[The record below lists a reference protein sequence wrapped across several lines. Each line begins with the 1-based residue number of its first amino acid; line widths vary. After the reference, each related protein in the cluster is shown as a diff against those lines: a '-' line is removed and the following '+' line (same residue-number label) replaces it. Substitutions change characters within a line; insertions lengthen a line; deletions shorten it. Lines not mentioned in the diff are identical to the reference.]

1 MSLRIGWLSNSPWSS
16 SGYGTQTK
24 LIVPRLQALLG
35 HTPAIFA
42 THGLQSGMVR
52 GWNGDDEKRHPQW
65 NCSIP
70 VFSGSDVP
78 GDQFA
83 QHTVGDYSRLFSA
96 DITVCFLDAWVMH
109 PEMYGPGVRS
119 VSYFPVDT
127 EPLAQ
132 SVYHHAA
139 QFWHRI
145 AYSKFGYYMCEKAG
159 LPVDYVPHGYD
170 PGAFYPTCTIGER
183 GAARREVFAPA
194 SGGAL
199 PAGIDDAFVVGVVA
213 ANHDHMGNSR
223 KNWEGIIE
231 GFARFAA
238 KRPDLNPLL
247 YLHARMRQGVN
258 IEHLAHRFGVS
269 GRITSCNELMYKLGY
284 SDDHMRATYNAMD
297 VLLMPSRGEGFG
309 LPLLEAQACGVPVI
323 TGDWTAMSELAFGGV
338 VIPKEM
344 AHREDNYQYANW
356 WHAGGSIIAEV
367 LEHFAESRQEWQRWR
382 DMCLA
387 GAESYQIDT
396 IIKGQ
401 GPHGWEPVLERIDAR
416 IATEARAARTSTR
429 IPPAEA
435 AETLCE
441 VAAAVKP
448 TTLMVV
454 PSLGEQC
461 GIAEYA
467 GAVDGEMEKAGIASL
482 IVDTVAA
489 ACRIAREQDS
499 VTHILIHHEY
509 AFFDGMNARLSRGE
523 NTASILRELA
533 ALKQEKPALT
543 ISLLCH
549 TVSEKSGERAAN
561 AMLSQLPDGS
571 GIELYASSV
580 GGARA
585 LGAKCLLLGTM
596 SGYEGFTLSEVV
608 SLPKHLTLGNFG
620 MYGPHR
626 DIEGHIALCLATDSA
641 YMGSHA
647 CWHPT
652 MEREFRRKVEA
663 AGFGQRQWEI
673 FTDYAPDAEILNRL
687 SACDVLYL
695 PRNEQTLWYTSASV
709 LMAMH
714 ALRPIIVNEDRGY
727 HDLQDVL
734 ITVKS
739 HEEAVAAIER
749 LRDPKEYAAATQRIK
764 RYLAERAVVP
774 LWRKA
779 GVIG

>member
-1 MSLRIGWLSNSPWSS
+1 
-16 SGYGTQTK
+16 
-24 LIVPRLQALLG
+24 
-35 HTPAIFA
+35 
-42 THGLQSGMVR
+42 
-52 GWNGDDEKRHPQW
+52 
-65 NCSIP
+65 
-70 VFSGSDVP
+70 
-78 GDQFA
+78 
-83 QHTVGDYSRLFSA
+83 
-96 DITVCFLDAWVMH
+96 
-109 PEMYGPGVRS
+109 
-119 VSYFPVDT
+119 
-127 EPLAQ
+127 
-132 SVYHHAA
+132 
-139 QFWHRI
+139 
-145 AYSKFGYYMCEKAG
+145 
-159 LPVDYVPHGYD
+159 
-170 PGAFYPTCTIGER
+170 
-183 GAARREVFAPA
+183 
-194 SGGAL
+194 
-199 PAGIDDAFVVGVVA
+199 
-213 ANHDHMGNSR
+213 
-223 KNWEGIIE
+223 
-231 GFARFAA
+231 
-238 KRPDLNPLL
+238 
-247 YLHARMRQGVN
+247 
-258 IEHLAHRFGVS
+258 
-269 GRITSCNELMYKLGY
+269 
-284 SDDHMRATYNAMD
+284 
-297 VLLMPSRGEGFG
+297 
-309 LPLLEAQACGVPVI
+309 
-323 TGDWTAMSELAFGGV
+323 
-338 VIPKEM
+338 
-344 AHREDNYQYANW
+344 
-356 WHAGGSIIAEV
+356 
-367 LEHFAESRQEWQRWR
+367 
-382 DMCLA
+382 
-387 GAESYQIDT
+387 
-396 IIKGQ
+396 
-401 GPHGWEPVLERIDAR
+401 
-416 IATEARAARTSTR
+416 
-429 IPPAEA
+429 
-435 AETLCE
+435 
-441 VAAAVKP
+441 
-448 TTLMVV
+448 MVV

-489 ACRIAREQDS
+489 ACRIAREQAS

-596 SGYEGFTLSEVV
+596 SGYEGFEPTRKTVWRTEKGDGTDFTPDS
-608 SLPKHLTLGNFG
+608 PLTIGNFG

-626 DIEGHIALCLATDSA
+626 DVTGHIALCQATSSI
-641 YMGSHA
+641 YMASHA

-652 MEREFRRKVEA
+652 MDREYRRKVAA
-663 AGFGQRQWEI
+663 AGFAEGMARVY
-673 FTDYAPDAEILNRL
+673 TDYAGDAEILSRL

>member
-1 MSLRIGWLSNSPWSS
+1 
-16 SGYGTQTK
+16 
-24 LIVPRLQALLG
+24 
-35 HTPAIFA
+35 
-42 THGLQSGMVR
+42 
-52 GWNGDDEKRHPQW
+52 
-65 NCSIP
+65 
-70 VFSGSDVP
+70 
-78 GDQFA
+78 
-83 QHTVGDYSRLFSA
+83 
-96 DITVCFLDAWVMH
+96 
-109 PEMYGPGVRS
+109 
-119 VSYFPVDT
+119 
-127 EPLAQ
+127 
-132 SVYHHAA
+132 
-139 QFWHRI
+139 
-145 AYSKFGYYMCEKAG
+145 
-159 LPVDYVPHGYD
+159 
-170 PGAFYPTCTIGER
+170 
-183 GAARREVFAPA
+183 
-194 SGGAL
+194 
-199 PAGIDDAFVVGVVA
+199 
-213 ANHDHMGNSR
+213 
-223 KNWEGIIE
+223 
-231 GFARFAA
+231 
-238 KRPDLNPLL
+238 
-247 YLHARMRQGVN
+247 
-258 IEHLAHRFGVS
+258 
-269 GRITSCNELMYKLGY
+269 
-284 SDDHMRATYNAMD
+284 
-297 VLLMPSRGEGFG
+297 
-309 LPLLEAQACGVPVI
+309 
-323 TGDWTAMSELAFGGV
+323 
-338 VIPKEM
+338 
-344 AHREDNYQYANW
+344 
-356 WHAGGSIIAEV
+356 
-367 LEHFAESRQEWQRWR
+367 
-382 DMCLA
+382 
-387 GAESYQIDT
+387 
-396 IIKGQ
+396 
-401 GPHGWEPVLERIDAR
+401 
-416 IATEARAARTSTR
+416 
-429 IPPAEA
+429 
-435 AETLCE
+435 
-441 VAAAVKP
+441 
-448 TTLMVV
+448 MVV

-533 ALKQEKPALT
+533 ALKAEARSRQDPNWRTLPAHDEPMPGPNPALT

-596 SGYEGFTLSEVV
+596 SGYEGFEPTRKTVWRTEKGDGTDFTPDS
-608 SLPKHLTLGNFG
+608 PLTIGNFG

-626 DIEGHIALCLATDSA
+626 DVTGHIALCQATSSI
-641 YMGSHA
+641 YMASHA

-652 MEREFRRKVEA
+652 MDREYRRKVAA
-663 AGFGQRQWEI
+663 AGFAEGMARVY
-673 FTDYAPDAEILNRL
+673 TDYAGDAEILSRL

-695 PRNEQTLWYTSASV
+695 PRNEQVLWYTSASV